1 MESFRRSF
9 FGYERGQVD
18 TRVNELKSELD
29 GATREIEGL
38 RTENARLSAELA
50 SVHASANEMA
60 RQEAAVKEAL
70 VSAHRQS
77 EEVLAEARRESE
89 TLLQVSREA
98 GMRLQDDL
106 KGRISDL
113 NWQIERLSLQKQKFA
128 SEFKEMLERQLQEL
142 TVPSEPQLFPQE
154 EAPAPIVIEEIVVE
168 ATTPSET
175 TT

>member
-1 MESFRRSF
+1 MESFNAAL
-9 FGYERGQVD
+9 FGYSRGQVD
-18 TRVNELKSELD
+18 VRVNELKSELD
-29 GATREIEGL
+29 KAMREIEGL
-38 RTENARLSAELA
+38 RMENARLSAELA

-113 NWQIERLSLQKQKFA
+113 NWQIERLSLQKQKFS
-128 SEFKEMLERQLQEL
+128 SEFKAMLERQLQEL
-142 TVPSEPQLFPQE
+142 SVPSEPQLFPQE
-154 EAPAPIVIEEIVVE
+154 EQPAPIVIEEIMVE
-168 ATTPSET
+168 PSAPSEKT
-175 TT
+175 S